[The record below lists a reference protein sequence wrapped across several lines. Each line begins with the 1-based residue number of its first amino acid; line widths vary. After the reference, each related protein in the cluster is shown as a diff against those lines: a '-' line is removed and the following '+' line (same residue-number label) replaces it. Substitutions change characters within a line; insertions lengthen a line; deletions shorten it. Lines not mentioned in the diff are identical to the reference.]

1 MKENYDI
8 IYNGSSGKGSH
19 QTVWNLFSTVKELN
33 TLGIHNS
40 GYRMLEKRKCADYIP
55 NETITKT
62 DMALMN
68 REAENNKQT
77 HLMNFKRVCLLFL
90 FNLCIFLDQRKY
102 TLYSHNADDRYVR
115 PARQSRYQTKSIH
128 PSSF

>member
-1 MKENYDI
+1 MFDFNEYLSISKQIESGDKYNSKESYRRTAVSRAYYSAFKKSDEYLKENYDI

-68 REAENNKQT
+68 REAEKIINKLT
-77 HLMNFKRVCLLFL
+77 
-90 FNLCIFLDQRKY
+90 
-102 TLYSHNADDRYVR
+102 
-115 PARQSRYQTKSIH
+115 
-128 PSSF
+128 

>member
-19 QTVWNLFSTVKELN
+19 QTVWNFNEEPIQK
-33 TLGIHNS
+33 NS
-40 GYRMLEKRKCADYIP
+40 NNKSSISISLLEKRKCADYIP

-68 REAENNKQT
+68 REAEKIINKLT
-77 HLMNFKRVCLLFL
+77 
-90 FNLCIFLDQRKY
+90 
-102 TLYSHNADDRYVR
+102 
-115 PARQSRYQTKSIH
+115 
-128 PSSF
+128 

>member
-1 MKENYDI
+1 MNIYLFPNKLNQMINIILKNLIEELLFQENYDI

-68 REAENNKQT
+68 REAEKIINKLT
-77 HLMNFKRVCLLFL
+77 
-90 FNLCIFLDQRKY
+90 
-102 TLYSHNADDRYVR
+102 
-115 PARQSRYQTKSIH
+115 
-128 PSSF
+128 

>member
-1 MKENYDI
+1 MFDFNEYLSISKQIESDDKYNS
-8 IYNGSSGKGSH
+8 NGSSGKGSH

-68 REAENNKQT
+68 REAEKIINKLT
-77 HLMNFKRVCLLFL
+77 
-90 FNLCIFLDQRKY
+90 
-102 TLYSHNADDRYVR
+102 
-115 PARQSRYQTKSIH
+115 
-128 PSSF
+128 

>member
-1 MKENYDI
+1 FKKSDEYLKENYDI

-68 REAENNKQT
+68 REAEKIINKLT
-77 HLMNFKRVCLLFL
+77 
-90 FNLCIFLDQRKY
+90 
-102 TLYSHNADDRYVR
+102 
-115 PARQSRYQTKSIH
+115 
-128 PSSF
+128 